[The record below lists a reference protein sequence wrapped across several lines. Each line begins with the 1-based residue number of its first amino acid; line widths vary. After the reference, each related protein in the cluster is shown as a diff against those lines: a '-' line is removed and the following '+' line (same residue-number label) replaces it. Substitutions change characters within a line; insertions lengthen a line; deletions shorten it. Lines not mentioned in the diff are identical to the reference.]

1 MYCPNCGTKTAT
13 DQNFC
18 RACGLGL
25 EKIAVTLNEQLPA
38 RVDVNL
44 QQQKERFEKLG
55 VAALSVF
62 GLGVLG
68 IIVYGLIYKLMIS
81 GGDILTG
88 LAILGLIIM
97 IACGLASVVL
107 FAKAN
112 EAGEA
117 ATRRKPQQ
125 IPSTESGPTKELLTE
140 GHFEPVP
147 VPSVTDRTTELLAVE
162 NGDRERR

>member
-1 MYCPNCGTKTAT
+1 MYCPNCGIKTST

-25 EKIAVTLNEQLPA
+25 ETIALSLNEQLPA
-38 RVDVNL
+38 KVDRSL
-44 QQQKERFEKLG
+44 QERKERLEKLG

-62 GLGVLG
+62 GLGVLSFLLYTIG
-68 IIVYGLIYKLMIS
+68 YKLMVS
-81 GGDILTG
+81 QGRLLAG

-97 IACGLASVVL
+97 IACGLASVIL

-112 EAGEA
+112 EIEKEA
-117 ATRRKPQQ
+117 TKRKPQ
-125 IPSTESGPTKELLTE
+125 PNLTTGTESTKELLTE

-147 VPSVTDRTTELLAVE
+147 AVTERTTDLLVVE
-162 NGDRERR
+162 KRDSKNR

>member
-1 MYCPNCGTKTAT
+1 MYCPNCGTKTSI

-25 EKIAVTLNEQLPA
+25 DKIAVSLTEQLPTKP
-38 RVDVNL
+38 NLSL

-62 GLGVLG
+62 GLGVLSL
-68 IIVYGLIYKLMIS
+68 IIYGVVYKIIIS
-81 GGDILTG
+81 EGDLLTA
-88 LAILGLIIM
+88 LAAVGFIIM
-97 IACGLASVVL
+97 IACGLASVIL

-112 EAGEA
+112 EAGQEA
-117 ATRRKPQQ
+117 TKRKPQEV
-125 IPSTESGPTKELLTE
+125 SSGDSTKELLTE

-147 VPSVTDRTTELLAVE
+147 TVTDRTTELLTVE
-162 NGDRERR
+162 KRDAKSR

>member
-1 MYCPNCGTKTAT
+1 MYCPNCGTKTSI

-25 EKIAVTLNEQLPA
+25 DKIALSLTEQLPTKP
-38 RVDVNL
+38 NLSL

-62 GLGVLG
+62 GLGVLSL
-68 IIVYGLIYKLMIS
+68 IIYGVVYKLIIS
-81 GGDILTG
+81 EGDLLTG
-88 LAILGLIIM
+88 LAAVGFIIM
-97 IACGLASVVL
+97 IACGLASVFL

-112 EAGEA
+112 EAGQEA
-117 ATRRKPQQ
+117 TKRKPQDL
-125 IPSTESGPTKELLTE
+125 SSGESTKELLTE

-147 VPSVTDRTTELLAVE
+147 SVTDRTTELLTVE
-162 NGDRERR
+162 KDDAQSR

>member
-1 MYCPNCGTKTAT
+1 MYCPNCGTKTST

-25 EKIAVTLNEQLPA
+25 EKIALSVTEQLPTKP
-38 RVDVNL
+38 DLSL

-62 GLGVLG
+62 GLGVLSL
-68 IIVYGLIYKLMIS
+68 IFYGVGYKLWTS
-81 GGDILTG
+81 DASLFEK
-88 LAILGLIIM
+88 LAIVGLVIM
-97 IACGLASVVL
+97 MICGLASVVL

-112 EAGEA
+112 EVGQEA
-117 ATRRKPQQ
+117 TKRKPQQ
-125 IPSTESGPTKELLTE
+125 DLSSAESTKELLTE

-147 VPSVTDRTTELLAVE
+147 TITDRTTELLTVE
-162 NGDRERR
+162 KRDVKSR

>member
-1 MYCPNCGTKTAT
+1 MFCPNCGTKTSI

-25 EKIAVTLNEQLPA
+25 EKIAVSLTEQLPTKP
-38 RVDVNL
+38 NLSL

-62 GLGVLG
+62 GLGLFSF
-68 IIVYGLIYKLMIS
+68 IVYAAVTSAMSSDAGILAKLAVI
-81 GGDILTG
+81 
-88 LAILGLIIM
+88 GLIIM

-112 EAGEA
+112 ELGQEA
-117 ATRRKPQQ
+117 TKRKPQDLA
-125 IPSTESGPTKELLTE
+125 SGESTKELLTE

-147 VPSVTDRTTELLAVE
+147 TVTDHTTELLPVE
-162 NGDRERR
+162 KRDAQSR